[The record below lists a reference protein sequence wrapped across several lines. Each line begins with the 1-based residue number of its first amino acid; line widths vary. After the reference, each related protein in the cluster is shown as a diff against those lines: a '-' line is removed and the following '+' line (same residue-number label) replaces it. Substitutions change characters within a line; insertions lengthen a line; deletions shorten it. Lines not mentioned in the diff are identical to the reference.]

1 MIFNI
6 YRTSNIIFSENKPP
20 CDKAFIKEFERPDLG
35 NKYAIVQSKDWFI
48 ELNTLEDL
56 LNLREE
62 VDTGI
67 IINDDF
73 WKNNNIGVKHSIE
86 IYDTYRE

>member
-20 CDKAFIKEFERPDLG
+20 CDKAFIKEFEG
-35 NKYAIVQSKDWFI
+35 HGKDWFI

-56 LNLREE
+56 LSFKEE
-62 VDTGI
+62 VNEPI
-67 IINDDF
+67 IISDDL
-73 WKNNNIGVKHSIE
+73 WKGNKIDIEHSIK
-86 IYDTYRE
+86 IYDDYRE

>member
-20 CDKAFIKEFERPDLG
+20 CDKAFIKEFEG
-35 NKYAIVQSKDWFI
+35 HGKDWFI

-56 LNLREE
+56 LNFKEE
-62 VDTGI
+62 IGEPI
-67 IINDDF
+67 IIDDDI
-73 WKNNNIGVKHSIE
+73 WKGNNVGVEYSIE
-86 IYDTYRE
+86 IYDDYRE

>member
-20 CDKAFIKEFERPDLG
+20 HNKAFIKEFEG
-35 NKYAIVQSKDWFI
+35 HGKDWFI

-56 LNLREE
+56 LNLKEE
-62 VDTGI
+62 VGEPI

-73 WKNNNIGVKHSIE
+73 WKDNNIGVKHSIE
-86 IYDTYRE
+86 IYDTYKE